1 MFEYAPYAESTRG
14 LLLGARGS
22 HRLNA
27 MGAWAVVDVFH
38 FRDYRVFLR
47 AHYELRKQRRGGY
60 SLRAFSRGAGL
71 RSPNYLKLVMDGD
84 RNLTPSMALRFAEG
98 CGLSG
103 EGAEYFC
110 ELVAFNQARL
120 ARERELHFERL
131 TRFSRFR
138 KVHKL
143 DLAQS
148 AYHAHWYIPAV
159 RELLARTD
167 FCEDAV
173 WIGRTL
179 LPEIAPAQA
188 KQAIAV
194 LLELGLAVRD
204 DAGRL
209 RQAEELVETPS
220 GPLSHHVVG
229 FHRAM
234 MTLASESLERIP
246 REEREIA
253 SLTLCLSDAQLQ
265 QLKNELE
272 SFRNHVLQKY
282 QTTSDGVRVVQL
294 NVQMFPLSRAK
305 AEAS

>member
-1 MFEYAPYAESTRG
+1 
-14 LLLGARGS
+14 
-22 HRLNA
+22 
-27 MGAWAVVDVFH
+27 MGAWAAVDVFR
-38 FRDYRVFLR
+38 FRDYRAFLR
-47 AHYELRKQRRGGY
+47 EYYERSKQRKGGY
-60 SLRAFSRGAGL
+60 SLRAFSRGTGL

-148 AYHAHWYIPAV
+148 AYHGHWYIPAV
-159 RELLARTD
+159 RELIARAD
-167 FCEDAV
+167 FCDDAA

-179 LPEIAPAQA
+179 LPEISPAEA
-188 KQAIAV
+188 KRAIAV
-194 LLELGLAVRD
+194 LLELGLVVRD
-204 DAGRL
+204 AGGRL
-209 RQAEELVETPS
+209 RQAQELVETPS

-234 MTLASESLERIP
+234 MALAAESLDRVP
-246 REEREIA
+246 RDEREIA
-253 SLTLCLSDAQLQ
+253 SVTLCLSETQLQ
-265 QLKNELE
+265 QLKTELQT
-272 SFRNHVLQKY
+272 FRNHILQKY
-282 QTTSDGVRVVQL
+282 QTEPDSTRVVQL
-294 NVQMFPLSRAK
+294 NVQLFPLSQGVK
-305 AEAS
+305 EAS